1 MSVSFKIFMLV
12 FISFSALAQV
22 PVQKKNVKI
31 KYKSHTQLDFT
42 GEKIEGKVKAP
53 AVFYIFQR
61 KRSTGHQVA
70 EVPRTLAQHEG
81 EIKSILKEAIDK

>member
-1 MSVSFKIFMLV
+1 MRTLCLLLIFTSL
-12 FISFSALAQV
+12 SLAQNR
-22 PVQKKNVKI
+22 PKKKVKI

-61 KRSTGHQVA
+61 KRSKGHEVA
-70 EVPRTLAQHEG
+70 IPPRNLAFHQFE
-81 EIKSILKEAIDK
+81 KKVILKKAMDK

>member
-1 MSVSFKIFMLV
+1 MDS
-12 FISFSALAQV
+12 
-22 PVQKKNVKI
+22 
-31 KYKSHTQLDFT
+31 T

-53 AVFYIFQR
+53 AAFYIFQR